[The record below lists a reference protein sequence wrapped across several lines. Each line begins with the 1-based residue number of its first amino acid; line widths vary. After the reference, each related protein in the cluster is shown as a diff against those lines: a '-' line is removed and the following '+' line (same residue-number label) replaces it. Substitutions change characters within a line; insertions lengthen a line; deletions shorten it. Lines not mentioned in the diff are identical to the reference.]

1 MPRTARSLR
10 LSDFSG
16 GLDSTISS
24 EEVLEWATTSDQEFS
39 SELVGKRVR
48 QRLKE
53 VENVSN
59 RLRWDID
66 ARIQQRLAQSV
77 TGPLLL
83 VLGSLLAIRLRHAT
97 PLLVYLVAF
106 LPAIADIL
114 LISGGEQSLR
124 DGPSV
129 SGYLLLWS
137 GNFLLIFFCI
147 SAWWRLSRN

>member
-1 MPRTARSLR
+1 M
-10 LSDFSG
+10 
-16 GLDSTISS
+16 
-24 EEVLEWATTSDQEFS
+24 
-39 SELVGKRVR
+39 
-48 QRLKE
+48 
-53 VENVSN
+53 
-59 RLRWDID
+59 
-66 ARIQQRLAQSV
+66 